1 MNKPI
6 HPQDKS
12 GHFDC
17 EPPVRIGLVGCGR
30 LAEVGYIPAIREAAG
45 VTLSGVAD
53 INQARCQDIA
63 PQVPAYDGIQSML
76 KSGNVDALIIAT
88 PTRCHLADAQRAA
101 EEHLP
106 TLLEKPP
113 GVDLVQA
120 QALLNLTPQ
129 PWIAFNRRFDPEII
143 HLKNGLPSEGEL
155 CMRLE
160 LHYRRKSW
168 NPFDMSDDALLDLG
182 PHLIDLARWLTNSE
196 VRSARGLRLEQ
207 GRAEFE
213 LELER
218 GNALIVCSSNSPYRE
233 VIQLRLNNG
242 SLAGSF
248 KRGGIVAGIMGK
260 LRPTQENPLVKS
272 LIGELEAFGQ
282 TVRKKTET
290 TSLGTV
296 SDGVTVMS
304 VIEAVRQ
311 STQQGGVPCSVRENS
326 REILR
331 SPS

>member
-1 MNKPI
+1 MSKPI
-6 HPQDKS
+6 HQQDLS
-12 GHFDC
+12 GHFNC

-30 LAEVGYIPAIREAAG
+30 LAEAGYIRAIREATG
-45 VTLSGVAD
+45 VTLAGVAD
-53 INQARCQDIA
+53 LNQTRCHNIA
-63 PQVPAYDGIQSML
+63 PEVPAYKGIQAL
-76 KSGNVDALIIAT
+76 LQAGNIDALIIAT

-101 EEHLP
+101 QEHLP

-113 GVDLVQA
+113 GVDLPQA

-143 HLKNGLPSEGEL
+143 QLKNKLPSEGAL
-155 CMRLE
+155 RMRLE

-182 PHLIDLARWLTNSE
+182 PHLIDLARWLTNSG
-196 VRSARGLRLEQ
+196 VRSAKVVRLEHS
-207 GRAEFE
+207 RAEFE

-218 GNALIVCSSNSPYRE
+218 GHAVIVCSSDSPYRE
-233 VIQLRLNNG
+233 LIQIRLNNG

-248 KRGGIVAGIMGK
+248 KRGGILSGIIGK

-272 LIGELEAFGQ
+272 LTGELEAFGQ
-282 TVRKKTET
+282 VVRKNTGT

-296 SDGVTVMS
+296 RDGVVVMS

-311 STQQGGVPCSVRENS
+311 STKQGGVPCSVL
-326 REILR
+326 EI
-331 SPS
+331 